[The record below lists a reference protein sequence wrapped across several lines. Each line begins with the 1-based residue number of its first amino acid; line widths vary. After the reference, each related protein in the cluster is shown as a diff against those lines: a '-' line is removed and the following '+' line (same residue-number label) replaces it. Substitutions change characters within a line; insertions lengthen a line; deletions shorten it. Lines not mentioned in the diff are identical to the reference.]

1 MTKATKESMPPLDAE
16 VRLLAAITYG
26 EASTKDDVDEM
37 FALASVLI
45 RQKDARGHKGVT
57 SFAAK
62 EKTFAYA
69 AIDGNVRFKKLMKAS
84 EFEILQQPGLKAA
97 VSAAVNAMNGGE
109 DKSNGA
115 YFWDG
120 ADIKTN
126 YARHFKVR
134 RGIKFADPSHNIY
147 GIKESTKVVIIS
159 KTTKTRSRTTGK
171 ISTAM
176 EEVGRYDHQYDSTA
190 AYGGTIFWKLNPEF
204 LKVTRGWEYK

>member
-1 MTKATKESMPPLDAE
+1 MAKATKESMAPLDAE

-26 EASTKDDVDEM
+26 EASAKDDVDEM

-45 RQKDARGHKGVT
+45 RQKDARGHKSVT
-57 SFAAK
+57 SFAAR

-84 EFEILQQPGLKAA
+84 ELEILQQPGLKAA
-97 VSAAVNAMNGGE
+97 VAAAVNAMNGGE

-171 ISTAM
+171 ISTAT

>member
-1 MTKATKESMPPLDAE
+1 MVDATKKKLPPLHAE

-26 EASTKDDVDEM
+26 ESSTKDNSDEM
-37 FALASVLI
+37 FALASVLV
-45 RQKDARGHKGVT
+45 RQRDARGYKEIS

-69 AIDGNVRFKKLMKAS
+69 AIDGNHRFGKLMKSS
-84 EFEILQQPGLKAA
+84 EQEIEKHPGMKAA
-97 VSAAVNAMNGGE
+97 VAAAVNALNGGE

-126 YARHFKVR
+126 YAGHFKVR
-134 RGIKFADPSHNIY
+134 GGIKFTEPSHNIY
-147 GIKESTKVVIIS
+147 DIPESSKIKIIYKITKIRDR
-159 KTTKTRSRTTGK
+159 KTGK
-171 ISTAM
+171 ISKVT

-190 AYGGTIFWKLNPEF
+190 AHGGTIFWKLNLEF
-204 LKVTRGWEYK
+204 LKVTKGWEYK

>member
-45 RQKDARGHKGVT
+45 RQKDAGGHKSVT

-134 RGIKFADPSHNIY
+134 RGIKFTDPSHNIY

-171 ISTAM
+171 ISTAT